1 MKRRNVREKME
12 EMVRLMREEQALRLE
27 LASLDLSVNSR
38 SQLEKALGRQDNL
51 VAQIGAI
58 RQEKM
63 MPIVREMLTFI
74 GSKLE
79 QQAAREAAA

>member
-1 MKRRNVREKME
+1 MKRRDVREKME

-27 LASLDLSVNSR
+27 LASLDFSVNSR
-38 SQLEKALGRQDNL
+38 PKLETALGRQHNL

-79 QQAAREAAA
+79 QQPGREAAA